1 MDSSNLNRLYVNSNM
16 KRIKIGFR
24 WVKLYP
30 PFQVKFITEAFVFLM
45 QQLDLM
51 WKQFSTTIS
60 NFKYGILVSLLISLD
75 L

>member
-1 MDSSNLNRLYVNSNM
+1 MTLDMGIAFLVLNFCHGFAVMGSSNLLLCSE
-16 KRIKIGFR
+16 
-24 WVKLYP
+24 
-30 PFQVKFITEAFVFLM
+30 FITEAFVFLM